1 MTNLSKDSLN
11 KLPANRFAVVIIA
24 AKQAR
29 KINQVFLNERE
40 KEKEEKEGKIFKPAV
55 EALKSLSKGKI
66 EFRYPEFKIIKVR

>member
-29 KINQVFLNERE
+29 KINQLFLSER
-40 KEKEEKEGKIFKPAV
+40 EKEEKEGKKLIPAV
-55 EALKSLSKGKI
+55 EALKSLSKGEI
-66 EFRYPEFKIIKVR
+66 EFQYPEFKIRKPR